1 MVESKCEFSTLT
13 IPNDPKYAKAAAR
26 YVIEIAKLIGFDEQ
40 DLRSISEGV
49 NQAIVAQIDYAFE
62 PREKAFIEITCERIP
77 EGLKISLKDQGL
89 PFDDT
94 VDRRQDIDS
103 KSSFGQEIFRLK
115 AYMQEVL
122 LNNLGPKGKEIV
134 LIKHLKNRNTS
145 DYYAACDLERYHK
158 PETNIAPIQKQGQCA
173 VRQMKPNEAAEVSKS
188 IYKTYGYTYPHNF
201 VYYPEKI
208 MALNQS
214 GQIHSAVA
222 VMNGKDIAGHC
233 ALHHWTEN
241 PQIAEMVAGVVKPEF
256 RSQGCFVKLTEY
268 LIARAQSERKLG
280 IFGQAVTNHIFSQ
293 RSSHRSKFQDCG
305 IWLGFVPRSAEF
317 KGLNG
322 TSSQKISMV
331 MGFRYLQQP
340 QSISIYPPLNHENMI
355 RKIYTNMGIAPKMK
369 WHGEEDYAVMN
380 KESVFRI
387 NIIGSFQFARIIID
401 RYAENIV
408 TEIKTKLKELCLKKI
423 EVIHLFLNL
432 FEPLTSYFSDQF
444 ESLGFFFAGVLPG
457 GLRNG
462 DALILQ
468 YLNNVPIN
476 YNAIQLQSDIAKQIL
491 AYIRKYDP
499 NRV

>member
-1 MVESKCEFSTLT
+1 MESKCEFSTLT
-13 IPNDPKYAKAAAR
+13 IPNDAKYAKAAAG

-49 NQAIVAQIDYAFE
+49 NQAIVAQIDYSFE
-62 PREKAFIEITCERIP
+62 PREKAFIEITCEPIP

-94 VDRRQDIDS
+94 GDTGQDIDS

-115 AYMQEVL
+115 EYMQEVL
-122 LNNLGPKGKEIV
+122 LNNLGPEGKEIV
-134 LIKHLKNRNTS
+134 LIKHLKNKNIT
-145 DYYAACDLERYHK
+145 DYYAACDLELYDK
-158 PETNIAPIQKQGQCA
+158 AEINIAPTQKQRQCT

-214 GQIHSAVA
+214 GKIHSAVA
-222 VMNGKDIAGHC
+222 VMDGKDIAGHC
-233 ALHHWTEN
+233 ALQHWSEN
-241 PQIAEMVAGVVKPEF
+241 PQIVEMVAGVVKPEF

-268 LIARAQSERKLG
+268 LIARAQSEGKLG

-293 RSSHRSKFQDCG
+293 RPSHRSKFQDCG
-305 IWLGFVPRSAEF
+305 ILLGLVPRSADF

-331 MGFRYLQQP
+331 MGFRYLRQP
-340 QSISIYPPLNHENMI
+340 QLMSLYPPHRHKEI
-355 RKIYTNMGIAPKMK
+355 IGEIYEEIGIVPKMK
-369 WHGEEDYAVMN
+369 WQSQEESVT
-380 KESVFRI
+380 KIEESVFRL
-387 NIIGSFQFARIIID
+387 NVLGSFQFARIIID
-401 RYAENIV
+401 RYGRNIV
-408 TEIKTKLKELCLKKI
+408 TEMKTKLKELCLKKI

-432 FEPLTSYFSDQF
+432 TDPLTSHFSDQF
-444 ESLGFFFAGVLPG
+444 ENLGFFFAGVLPG
-457 GLRNG
+457 GLHNG

-476 YNAIQLQSDIAKQIL
+476 YDAIQLESNIAKQIL